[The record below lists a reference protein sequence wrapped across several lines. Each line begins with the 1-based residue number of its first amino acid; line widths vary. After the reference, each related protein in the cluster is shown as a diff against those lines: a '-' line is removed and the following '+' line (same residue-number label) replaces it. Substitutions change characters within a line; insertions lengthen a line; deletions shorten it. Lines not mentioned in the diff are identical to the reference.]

1 MMRSQ
6 LVLTLIGLDRPG
18 LVETIAAE
26 VARHNGNWEESRMAR
41 LAGHFAGLLRVSV
54 PADAAQPL
62 ADALS
67 QLTSTGLK
75 LIVEPVGAVPTM
87 NRESSPG
94 RPLRL
99 ELVGNDRAGIVRDLA
114 RVLSRRNVNVEELH
128 TSCEAAPMAGGM
140 LFRAT
145 ALVRVPNDV
154 PLDDLRAALE
164 SLADDL
170 MVELSVDTVPTDAP
184 PRSAG
189 GATE

>member
-26 VARHNGNWEESRMAR
+26 VARHHGNWEESRMAR

-54 PADAAQPL
+54 PSDETQPL
-62 ADALS
+62 SDALS
-67 QLTSTGLK
+67 RLASTGLK
-75 LIVEPVGAVPTM
+75 LLVEPVGAQGAT
-87 NRESSPG
+87 EPG
-94 RPLRL
+94 RALTL
-99 ELVGNDRAGIVRDLA
+99 ELVGNDRPGIVRDLA
-114 RVLSRRNVNVEELH
+114 SVLARRNVNVEELH

-145 ALVRVPNDV
+145 AQVSVPAEAS
-154 PLDDLRAALE
+154 LDELRAALE

-170 MVELSVDTVPTDAP
+170 MVELSFSADSVPHVE
-184 PRSAG
+184 R
-189 GATE
+189 

>member
-1 MMRSQ
+1 MTRSQ

-62 ADALS
+62 TDALS
-67 QLTSTGLK
+67 RLASSGLK
-75 LIVEPVGAVPTM
+75 LVVEPALAVPGG
-87 NRESSPG
+87 PG
-94 RPLRL
+94 RSLRL
-99 ELVGNDRAGIVRDLA
+99 ELVGNDREGIVRDLA

-128 TSCEAAPMAGGM
+128 TSCEAAPMAGGT
-140 LFRAT
+140 LFRAS
-145 ALVRVPNDV
+145 ALVRVPSDV

-170 MVELSVDTVPTDAP
+170 MVELSVDTVPHD
-184 PRSAG
+184 G
-189 GATE
+189 EG

>member
-26 VARHNGNWEESRMAR
+26 VARHHGNWEESRMAR
-41 LAGHFAGLLRVSV
+41 LAGHFAGLLVVSV
-54 PADAAQPL
+54 SSDAAQPL

-67 QLTSTGLK
+67 RLSSAGLK
-75 LIVEPVGAVPTM
+75 IVVEPVGAQAPSAPAAL
-87 NRESSPG
+87 ELGLG
-94 RPLRL
+94 RPLQL
-99 ELVGNDRAGIVRDLA
+99 ELVGNDRPGIVRDLA

-128 TSCEAAPMAGGM
+128 TRCEAAPMAGGM

-145 ALVRVPNDV
+145 ARVRVPGDAS
-154 PLDDLRAALE
+154 LDELRAALE

-170 MVELSVDTVPTDAP
+170 MVELAFSED
-184 PRSAG
+184 SATHG
-189 GATE
+189 EG